1 MLRVVIKEES
11 LLVTSNGNCGEAVWL
26 AMANSSFHFSISS
39 NGSFVVPA
47 TDGEN
52 ITLKYVSLAVKVV
65 STAVILTSS
74 VLIFVTMA
82 LTSKLRTA
90 VDIVFSQVIISS
102 VVMTAVNSVYQSYL
116 SWTAGSRQSMVFCLF
131 MSSLGM
137 ANYTVALTSYLWV
150 AIMQLLIVKK
160 GISTFCKVFT
170 REKACMASVG
180 MWIVSIAAGGALVA
194 GRHGNESAYI
204 YNTVVFAC
212 HSHVLGSKLFN
223 LPLALCITI
232 LTFVSIT
239 ATFICYAI
247 IMRALKFQAG
257 PSHEPISRTPKATSA
272 MEKLSSKTCR
282 RLVTSM
288 RRIFALM
295 SIYLLVLL
303 PSGVTTASSAVLQT
317 SQLTVYKQAA
327 FMLSTLGIAAYFPVY
342 IISHRRRRR
351 ACYLLVTG
359 RYKDIAYA
367 M

>member
-1 MLRVVIKEES
+1 
-11 LLVTSNGNCGEAVWL
+11 
-26 AMANSSFHFSISS
+26 MANSSFHFSISS

-116 SWTAGSRQSMVFCLF
+116 SWRAGSRQSMVFCLF

-137 ANYTVALTSYLWV
+137 ANYTVALTSYLWM

-160 GISTFCKVFT
+160 GISTFGKVFT

-194 GRHGNESAYI
+194 GHYGNGSAYI

-212 HSHVLGSKLFN
+212 HSHVPGSKLFN

-232 LTFVSIT
+232 WTLISIT
-239 ATFICYAI
+239 ATFICYSI
-247 IMRALKFQAG
+247 TVRALNSQVA
-257 PSHEPISRTPKATSA
+257 PSHEPVLSKATSA
-272 MEKLSSKTCR
+272 MEKLSSKTR
-282 RLVTSM
+282 LRLVTSM
-288 RRIFALM
+288 KRIFALM

-303 PSGVTTASSAVLQT
+303 PSAVVTALSAALQT
-317 SQLTVYKQAA
+317 SQLTVHKQVA
-327 FMLSTLGIAAYFPVY
+327 FMLSTLRIAAYFPVY
-342 IISHRRRRR
+342 IISHRLRRR

-359 RYKDIAYA
+359 RYKDITYA